1 MYLEHK
7 ALRQPCAGQ
16 LVATPGHLSVK
27 TICIDCRYLGNGPSG
42 IGEVTRALVDY
53 APLLAPE
60 HRFVLIRNANRTEA
74 LSTASNVTEIAM
86 KSPANGPGTLWFLPS
101 LVNLRDVD
109 LFHAPFN
116 ILPRGLNMK
125 TLATVHD
132 IMWLTHPK
140 WCNPT
145 AYGMIESRFYTHG
158 INRALD
164 RASAIATVSEATK
177 KAIVEHRPD
186 VEDRVHVTMSG
197 VSNRFRKVDI
207 DEAVL
212 RRIGL
217 APGQQF
223 ILAAGQN
230 APYKNH
236 KGALEGF
243 AGAFADRPDIA
254 LVMVQRRGFGAGEL
268 SSLAR
273 KLGIED
279 RVHFTGTVDFDTLLQ
294 LYSGALALL
303 HPSLCEGFGNPVA
316 EAMACGCPVI
326 TSNLSAMPEV
336 AGEAALL
343 VDPRDSN
350 DIARNLRRVA
360 QDRDLT
366 ATMRKNGFQ
375 RAKEL
380 SWQSFA
386 RKNVEL
392 YTKLLA

>member
-1 MYLEHK
+1 M
-7 ALRQPCAGQ
+7 R
-16 LVATPGHLSVK
+16 
-27 TICIDCRYLGNGPSG
+27 TICIDCRYLSDRPSG
-42 IGEVTRALVDY
+42 IGEVTRALVDH
-53 APLLAPE
+53 APLLAPQYK
-60 HRFVLIRNANRTEA
+60 FLLIRNAARTRA
-74 LSTASNVTEIAM
+74 LSAANNVTEIAL
-86 KSPANGPGTLWFLPS
+86 KTPANGPGTLWFLPF
-101 LVNLRDVD
+101 LVDLRNVD

-140 WCNPT
+140 WCNPN
-145 AYGMIESRFYTHG
+145 AYGMIERRFYRQG
-158 INRALD
+158 INRALGE
-164 RASAIATVSEATK
+164 ASAIATVSEATK
-177 KAIVEHRPD
+177 EAIVEHRPD
-186 VEDRVHVTMSG
+186 AADRMHVTMSG
-197 VSNRFRKVDI
+197 VSERFRRVQI
-207 DEAVL
+207 DEAAL

-223 ILAAGQN
+223 ILTAGQN

-236 KGALEGF
+236 RGAVEGF
-243 AGAFADRPDIA
+243 AKAFADRPDIA
-254 LVMVQRRGFGAGEL
+254 LVMVQRRGSGAGEL

-279 RVHFTGTVDFDTLLQ
+279 RVHFTGTVGFDTLLQ

-326 TSNLSAMPEV
+326 TSNMSAMPEV
-336 AGEAALL
+336 AGGAALL

-360 QDRDLT
+360 QDGELAT
-366 ATMRKNGFQ
+366 TMRERGLQ
-375 RAKEL
+375 RAEEL
-380 SWQSFA
+380 SWESFA
-386 RKNVEL
+386 RKNVEI